1 MRQRGLPI
9 GLIGLIVILLAFVIW
24 YGWNTQIAPYQA
36 EQQAQRQQQEASIQ
50 PPSEAELKAQLEK
63 NKQLVQ
69 EQSTQKPNVEK
80 PKAATKPQP
89 PKPDPSR
96 EVVEYW
102 WKYTPE
108 KTGK

>member
-1 MRQRGLPI
+1 MRRRGLPI
-9 GLIGLIVILLAFVIW
+9 GLVGLIVILLAFVIW
-24 YGWNTQIAPYQA
+24 YGWSTQIAPYQA
-36 EQQAQRQQQEASIQ
+36 ERQAQQQEASVQ

-69 EQSTQKPNVEK
+69 ERPPQKQATQKPK
-80 PKAATKPQP
+80 PTAKPQP

-96 EVVEYW
+96 EVIEYW

-108 KTGK
+108 KKGK

>member
-9 GLIGLIVILLAFVIW
+9 GLIGLIMILLAFVIW
-24 YGWNTQIAPYQA
+24 YGWSTQIAPYQA
-36 EQQAQRQQQEASIQ
+36 EQRARQQQEEATTP

-63 NKQLVQ
+63 NRQLVQ
-69 EQSTQKPNVEK
+69 GQPAPKPTPETPK
-80 PKAATKPQP
+80 PPTKPQL

-108 KTGK
+108 QDKK